1 MSIEMKITGANPREI
16 AQQITAFY
24 GLFALPK
31 VYSGPAPSTADLG
44 PGAIMGVVAEP
55 AIVGAG
61 TDNRAEAVVEPPK
74 PRGRPKKQ
82 AAEPAPEPKAE
93 APAPEPEKQ
102 IDLEEAIAVVEKQPE
117 PPKEIDEETLR
128 KAILALGN
136 AARVKSAPDVP
147 EAMKLAVGTTYKDFE
162 AAGVARGEPKLAEY
176 KAVAIPQPRRQEFI
190 DLFVAR
196 TATLNGMADGA
207 WKGAF

>member
-1 MSIEMKITGANPREI
+1 MSIEMKITGANPGEI

-31 VYSGPAPSTADLG
+31 AYASVETITADNAGPEMAPAPQETAT
-44 PGAIMGVVAEP
+44 VATSAVP
-55 AIVGAG
+55 A
-61 TDNRAEAVVEPPK
+61 EPPK
-74 PRGRPKKQ
+74 PRGRPKK

-102 IDLEEAIAVVEKQPE
+102 IDIEEAIAVVEKQPE

-190 DLFVAR
+190 DLFAAR